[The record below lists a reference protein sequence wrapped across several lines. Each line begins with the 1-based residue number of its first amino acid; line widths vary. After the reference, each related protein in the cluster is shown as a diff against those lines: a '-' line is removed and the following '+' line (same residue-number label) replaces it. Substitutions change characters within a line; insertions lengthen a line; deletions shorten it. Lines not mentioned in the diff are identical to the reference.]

1 MKVKSKHTVNGKTV
15 LYLEEKEQ
23 KYKPI
28 KKSIKA
34 KKYFTKIKNSK

>member
-23 KYKPI
+23 KYKPV
-28 KKSIKA
+28 KKNIKA